1 MSKPIGLFVGRFQPF
16 HRGHL
21 LVLQGMVKMCRKI
34 YIVVGGSSTQDKDNP
49 FTFAERKEMI
59 QRALQEEDIIPL
71 FDVEFETVADQE
83 GDEEWIKEVLEKTPG
98 AEKVWTGNEQVE
110 KCFAGKGIEIQK
122 IKEVPGISATEV
134 RRLMKEG
141 GDWEELVPEDVA
153 RYIKEIEGVK
163 RMKTLK

>member
-1 MSKPIGLFVGRFQPF
+1 MSKPVGLFVGRFQPF

-34 YIVVGGSSTQDKDNP
+34 YVIIGGHEAQDKDNP
-49 FTFAERKEMI
+49 FTFPERKEMI

-71 FDVEFETVADQE
+71 FDVEFVVIPDQE
-83 GDEEWIKEVLEKTPG
+83 SDEAWIKEVLEKTPG
-98 AEKVWTGNEQVE
+98 VEKVWTGNEWVE
-110 KCFAGKGIEIQK
+110 RCFAGKGMEIQK

-141 GDWEELVPEDVA
+141 GDWEELLPDEVA
-153 RYIKEIEGVK
+153 RYLKEIEGVK
-163 RMKTLK
+163 RVKALV

>member
-34 YIVVGGSSTQDKDNP
+34 YIVIGGSSAQDKENP
-49 FTFAERKEMI
+49 FSFAERKEMI

-71 FDVEFETVADQE
+71 FDVEFETITDQE
-83 GDEEWIKEVLEKTPG
+83 GDEAWTQEVLEKAAG
-98 AEKVWTGNEQVE
+98 VEKVWTGNEQVE
-110 KCFAGKGIEIQK
+110 KCFAGKGMEIQK